1 MEKKKRIA
9 LSAGLLAAALLFNP
23 GVLASD
29 DTQEPEN
36 SKGHFGFLPPQPPL
50 KLPGSHYFLVKV
62 SSDFSR
68 LGQAGG
74 INYQITG
81 VNVYWK
87 TKGIDQ
93 ERGRSHASLV
103 GPNLPNC
110 SFGYEAPCDVT
121 LANAEGGNE
130 DRSRGGNLY
139 QLGST
144 EHLEGLVWVY
154 SNHLAPDRNGDIPT
168 GAPSY
173 LDDSVCPDL
182 VTNPDLNHAYDGRRT
197 RFFRGFYDGFEH
209 CGNGIENIPGTTRTL
224 RPDGTY
230 DAKVT
235 NPDNDV
241 HLSAMFNSQDSSIC
255 NDAGPLYCGGSG
267 NTPSGYIY
275 IPSNNLKYLVI
286 EVMGFEAHSH
296 DLHTF
301 PIIAF
306 KYTNI
311 APDDPDSY
319 KMEFVSS
326 QDKTG
331 VNLGEPISYMVP
343 FYNKGFSSYRN
354 INLFASDFHWNED
367 ISNDGHDDKYVGY
380 GNYGPLLDFKNI
392 DYLEVN
398 LKSLD
403 HMVLNGPSRMAKNN
417 VSVDG
422 TRGGVGVSLRKY
434 DWKCSEG
441 PEVVPDGAELNG
453 ATEEEYL
460 KANCAYKTRY

>member
-93 ERGRSHASLV
+93 ERGRPNASFI

-130 DRSRGGNLY
+130 DRSKGGNLY

-154 SNHLAPDRNGDIPT
+154 SNHLPPDSDGDIPT

-173 LDDSVCPDL
+173 LDDRICPDL

-197 RFFRGFYDGFEH
+197 RFFRGFYNGFED

-275 IPSNNLKYLVI
+275 IPSNNLKYMVI

-306 KYTNI
+306 KYTNED
-311 APDDPDSY
+311 PDDPENY
-319 KMEFVSS
+319 KMEFVST
-326 QDKTG
+326 QDKVG
-331 VNLGEPISYMVP
+331 QGEPVSYMVP

-354 INLFASDFHWNED
+354 LNPFESDLHWNEEENN
-367 ISNDGHDDKYVGY
+367 IDGKKDTFVGY
-380 GNYGPLLDFKNI
+380 GDYGPLLDFKNI
-392 DYLEVN
+392 DYLEVSI
-398 LKSLD
+398 KSLD
-403 HMVLNGPSRMAKNN
+403 HMVLNGPSDMAKGN
-417 VSVDG
+417 VHN
-422 TRGGVGVSLRKY
+422 TQGGVGVRLHKY